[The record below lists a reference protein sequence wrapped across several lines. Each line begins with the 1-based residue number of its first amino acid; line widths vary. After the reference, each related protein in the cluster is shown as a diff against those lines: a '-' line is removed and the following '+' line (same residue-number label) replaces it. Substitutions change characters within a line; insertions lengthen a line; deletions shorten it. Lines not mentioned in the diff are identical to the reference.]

1 MYQNEITSHE
11 QNYTPTAALSHLS
24 TDLTFNQLHE
34 HSYQCYFFPSLK
46 RTPHF
51 SKKITNLTRK
61 SYISVQPEVLNFL
74 KCLIF
79 VCI

>member
-11 QNYTPTAALSHLS
+11 QNYTPTAALSQLS
-24 TDLTFNQLHE
+24 TDLAFNQLHE

-51 SKKITNLTRK
+51 SKKNYLSDPKILYF
-61 SYISVQPEVLNFL
+61 SPA
-74 KCLIF
+74 
-79 VCI
+79 